1 MFTRKLLLG
10 LGASCVAV
18 ALAFAA
24 VEPQGTKAAHAAAPP
39 EVRGP
44 RVAVLATFPGAEHT
58 SLYLVQAGGGADPAP
73 VATFAHLPDAAVRAA
88 VVPGTPY
95 VLATADTTPSRDASF
110 NASLFRLR
118 PHAPPEALVDR
129 VVHAS
134 RPLVTS
140 AGRIFVSRGRA
151 GTEIE
156 GRLRVDPLTVDEVD
170 LSTGKTRAVHAE
182 HGHLLFL
189 AGAAGK
195 EIVLYRVL
203 PHHADVVAVDPDTG
217 AVRSI
222 VKNLPPFAR
231 DFSIDAGGKKLV
243 FQGRHETDSR
253 TWVVDEID
261 LASGHARRLFSSPS
275 MTLAPAVLPSGGV
288 LYNPPGRGLST
299 LDAEARIAGP
309 LGPGVDLVAA
319 ATTDS
324 RWIAALHTQPSSLAI
339 PFLVDATTGVASALP
354 APRGSRVTI
363 AGFYPANGGAL

>member
-1 MFTRKLLLG
+1 MFMRKLLLG

-24 VEPQGTKAAHAAAPP
+24 AGPEGATPAHAAAPP

-110 NASLFRLR
+110 NASLFRLQ
-118 PHAPPEALVDR
+118 PHAPPEALVSG

-134 RPLVTS
+134 RPLVTP
-140 AGRIFVSRGRA
+140 AGRVFVSRGRA

-156 GRLRVDPLTVDEVD
+156 GQLRVDPLTVDEID
-170 LSTGKTRAVHAE
+170 LATGNTRAVHAE

-195 EIVLYRVL
+195 EIILYRVL
-203 PHHADVVAVDPDTG
+203 PDHADIVAVDPDSG

-222 VKNLPPFAR
+222 VKDLPPFAR
-231 DFSIDAGGKKLV
+231 DFSMDAHGEKLV
-243 FQGRHETDSR
+243 FQGRHETNSR
-253 TWVVDEID
+253 TWTIDEID
-261 LASGHARRLFSSPS
+261 LASGRARRLFSSPN
-275 MTLAPAVLPSGGV
+275 MNLAPAVLPSGGV

-319 ATTDS
+319 TTADS
-324 RWIAALHTQPSSLAI
+324 RWIAALHTQPSALPV
-339 PFLVDATTGVASALP
+339 PFLVDTETGAAAVLP
-354 APRGSRVTI
+354 APRGSRVAV
-363 AGFYPANGGAL
+363 AGFSLEMGGAL